1 MVLTI
6 YSLSID
12 KLQRYFLVKW
22 ADWKDG
28 LFSYNFLQKNTVE
41 THWGLQGK
49 KQTTWI
55 RVTGSRQNQGQSFSK
70 HYISFY
76 LVFQVWIWRFYL
88 VDCSTCLLM
97 CSCPIVVF
105 LGFSRCLLMSFS
117 VRPGQVTRKPCLISL
132 RRIDVVGL
140 KSYACKYCAVTGLV
154 LLDTIYET
162 HDNNNK
168 KQY

>member
-1 MVLTI
+1 M
-6 YSLSID
+6 
-12 KLQRYFLVKW
+12 
-22 ADWKDG
+22 
-28 LFSYNFLQKNTVE
+28 
-41 THWGLQGK
+41 
-49 KQTTWI
+49 
-55 RVTGSRQNQGQSFSK
+55 
-70 HYISFY
+70 
-76 LVFQVWIWRFYL
+76 

-168 KQY
+168 NSTNSCNSVDILALATHSVVEVSEGIPWSINYAVYIMATYPLDKGTGLTEIRKKYIVHVS